1 MNPEKIKAIID
12 NLKFVINVLEEEL
25 ETTPSSNRNIDE
37 DQGIDFLPIDDY
49 DEIFEDSTY

>member
-1 MNPEKIKAIID
+1 MNPEKLKAIID

-25 ETTPSSNRNIDE
+25 ETFSSSNRNIDE

>member
-25 ETTPSSNRNIDE
+25 ETTPGSNRNIDE

>member
-25 ETTPSSNRNIDE
+25 ETFSSSNRNIDE